1 MQELFQRYQY
11 GIFGGGIG
19 LVLAIL
25 LLTIGFLKT
34 LLVIVCVFLGA
45 YIGLYLN
52 TIGFLTALKNKN
64 IGGTKYGK

>member
-52 TIGFLTALKNKN
+52 TIGFFDRFKK
-64 IGGTKYGK
+64 